1 MHMITT
7 IALDLDNTL
16 LTSEK
21 TISPRTERALKQL
34 HAAGKRIILCTG
46 RPIKAIQ
53 PFLQQLALTQPDDY
67 SITFNG
73 GLVIQNTTNDVLART
88 SVSKTDLQ
96 PLFEQAKTQGFH
108 LDVIDLQRVYS
119 LTDLGKSPYEE
130 FMNGLMPFENVT
142 FADLPA
148 DDRFGKIVSAGKD
161 AKTVQEALPATITDF
176 FHVVPS
182 RRTLL
187 EFLPPHT
194 DKASGLKA
202 LLGHFGE
209 SFENLM
215 AFGDEEND
223 LGMLTAA
230 KVGVAMENAIPEV
243 KAATNAMTASNDAD
257 GVAVYLEKYFDLN

>member
-1 MHMITT
+1 MITT

-21 TISPRTERALKQL
+21 TISPRTEAVLKQL
-34 HAAGKRIILCTG
+34 HSAGKRIVLCTG

-53 PFLQQLALTQPDDY
+53 PYLQQLELNQPTDY
-67 SITFNG
+67 AITFNG
-73 GLVIQNTTNDVLART
+73 GLVQQNTTGDVLART
-88 SVSKTDLQ
+88 SVTKQDLQ
-96 PLFEQAKTQGFH
+96 PLFEQAQRDHFY
-108 LDVIDLQRVYS
+108 LDVIDLKQVYPI
-119 LTDLGKSPYEE
+119 TDLGKSPYEE
-130 FMNGLMPFENVT
+130 FLQGLMPFKNVR

-148 DDRFGKIVSAGKD
+148 DDLFGKVVSAGQD
-161 AKTVQEALPATITDF
+161 AKTVQAKLPSQITDF

-194 DKASGLKA
+194 DKASGLKQ
-202 LLGHFGE
+202 LLGHFNE
-209 SFENLM
+209 DYDNLM

-230 KVGVAMENAIPEV
+230 KVGVAMANAIPAV
-243 KAATNAMTASNDAD
+243 KAATTNATLSNDED
-257 GVAVYLEKYFDLN
+257 GVAVFLENYFN

>member
-1 MHMITT
+1 MITT

-16 LTSEK
+16 LTSDK
-21 TISPRTERALKQL
+21 TIAPRTEHVLKKL
-34 HAAGKRIILCTG
+34 HADGKRIVLCTG

-53 PFLQQLALTQPDDY
+53 PFLKQLGLTQPDDY
-67 SITFNG
+67 AITFNG
-73 GLVIQNTTNDVLART
+73 GLVQQTTTGKILART
-88 SVSKTDLQ
+88 SITKADLQ
-96 PLFEQAKTQGFH
+96 PLFEDAQKNGFH
-108 LDVIDLQRVYS
+108 LDVIDLQQVYS
-119 LTDLGKSPYEE
+119 IMDLGKSPYED
-130 FMNGLMPFENVT
+130 FINGLMPFQNVN

-148 DDRFGKIVSAGKD
+148 DTQFGKVVSAGKD
-161 AKTVQEALPATITDF
+161 AKTVQASLPTSITNF

-194 DKASGLKA
+194 DKSSGLKS

-209 SFENLM
+209 DFDQLM

-230 KVGVAMENAIPEV
+230 KVGVAMANAIPAV
-243 KAATNAMTASNDAD
+243 KAATTHATLSNDED
-257 GVAVYLEKYFDLN
+257 GVAVFLEKYFKL